1 MTDVA
6 SADANIQ
13 TALLDAVCDAL
24 TAAFIVYDKND
35 TILFASRQVLNHY
48 PLAASFL
55 APGTRL
61 RDLLGA
67 MYDCSSE
74 RLLFDASAARRLPSR
89 EEWITERIATH
100 WKERSERVERHS
112 ADRWVQLAKR
122 RLPNGFG
129 ICVIKDISDTKKRED
144 QWRADLERVQLT
156 EEILDNLPVPI
167 VVKDRNFCHVAVN
180 RAFCAL
186 IGTDAENILG
196 RTAFEIVAPDL
207 AHYFDASDRQVMET
221 GESMVIPE
229 RIVQADGREVL
240 MVTRKQRV
248 GKPGRYF
255 LVCAMENLSD
265 VATADLHDTGMIAGG
280 QISFNPVTGNGSDAR
295 LISEALEPGQH
306 RRFAGRKLLLVAAD
320 IAVEA
325 AASKMLM
332 KMGFEACSV
341 RSEHEQEAFLDVAET
356 VGVKIDLILVDRQM
370 DVKCLDMAKQHGID
384 VLALD
389 GVQLSSG
396 LAQLVTQHFER
407 RERMR
412 NPAGS
417 IEWDVVAGDGPVTPS
432 ARVPL
437 DVLVAEDNAINQI
450 VFSQIL
456 EGLGYSYQLV
466 ASGEEAVRV
475 WQEQAPAVVLMDI
488 TLPGMNG
495 FEAARAI
502 RALERPGQDATPII
516 GVLSQ
521 AFDHDN
527 AECLKA
533 GMNDVIL
540 KPISPDMIETVFQR
554 FMRVRVGRQT
564 G

>member
-6 SADANIQ
+6 SGDANIQ

-35 TILFASRQVLNHY
+35 TILFASRHVLNHY
-48 PLAASFL
+48 PLSTSFL
-55 APGTRL
+55 KPGTRL

-67 MYDCSSE
+67 MYDCSGE
-74 RLLFDASAARRLPSR
+74 RLTFVAGNAGRMPSR

-129 ICVIKDISDTKKRED
+129 VCVIKDISETKKRED

-156 EEILDNLPVPI
+156 EEILDNLPFPI
-167 VVKDRNFCHVAVN
+167 FVKDRNFCHVAVN
-180 RAFCAL
+180 QAFCTL
-186 IGTDAENILG
+186 IEAEAEMILG
-196 RTAFEIVAPDL
+196 RTAFEIVAPDV
-207 AHYFDASDRQVMET
+207 AHSFDLTDRQVMET
-221 GESMVIPE
+221 GEPMTIRE
-229 RIVQADGREVL
+229 RIVQAEGHEIQII
-240 MVTRKQRV
+240 TRKQRV

-255 LVCAMENLSD
+255 LVSAMENLSD
-265 VATADLHDTGMIAGG
+265 VALAEPPPMIGEDEQATADRRPGASDPIDAIAAMTERAKP
-280 QISFNPVTGNGSDAR
+280 Q
-295 LISEALEPGQH
+295 
-306 RRFAGRKLLLVAAD
+306 RFAGRKLLLVAAD
-320 IAVEA
+320 MAVEA
-325 AASKMLM
+325 AASKTLL

-341 RSEHEQEAFLDVAET
+341 SDAHEQEAFLDVAET
-356 VGVKIDLILVDRQM
+356 VGVKIDLILIDRQM
-370 DVKCLDMAKQHGID
+370 DVKCQEMAKHHGID
-384 VLALD
+384 VLVLD
-389 GVQLSSG
+389 ACQLNTE
-396 LAQLVTQHFER
+396 LARRVTQHFDW
-407 RERMR
+407 RERTQT
-412 NPAGS
+412 S
-417 IEWDVVAGDGPVTPS
+417 VAGNAAWEITQE
-432 ARVPL
+432 RVSESPGDAMPL

-456 EGLGYSYQLV
+456 EGLGYSYQVV
-466 ASGEEAVRV
+466 ASGDEAVRV
-475 WQEQAPAVVLMDI
+475 WQERAPAVVLMDI
-488 TLPGMNG
+488 TLPVMNG

-502 RALERPGQDATPII
+502 RALEQPGQDATPII
-516 GVLSQ
+516 GVLAQ

-554 FMRVRVGRQT
+554 FMRVKAVRRAI
-564 G
+564 